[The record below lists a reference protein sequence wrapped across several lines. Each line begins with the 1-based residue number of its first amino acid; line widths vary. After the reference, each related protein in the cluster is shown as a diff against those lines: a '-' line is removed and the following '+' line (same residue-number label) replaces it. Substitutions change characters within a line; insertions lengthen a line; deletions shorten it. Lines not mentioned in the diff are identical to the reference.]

1 MKFSIVLVVLT
12 AGASIAHPGMSKAM
26 ADIQEIQSRNGRS
39 GPSTEI
45 IGDLVG
51 LDDRRLTATGRDIK
65 NILSG
70 RGNPQNTVA
79 SYWLGAP
86 RLGGL
91 FCRMDQC
98 CVWKHIANEMRG
110 MMIGDAGRCNNLA
123 RASIRLGFHDAA
135 TWSKDTGG
143 TGADGSIVLTAE
155 CARVPEN
162 NGLAEVCAQMKT
174 WHDKY
179 KGYGVSMA
187 DLIQFAANVAT
198 VSCPL
203 GPRIKTYI
211 GRKDNAV
218 EPPRN
223 LLPSPFHSAD
233 RLLQLFADKTFTADG
248 LIALMGAHSTSQQR
262 FVNRT
267 RPGDPQDSTP
277 GVWDVKYYGETI
289 DANAPQRVFKFQSDV
304 NLANDARTRAA
315 WESFIPE
322 SSQGA
327 WNHAY
332 AAEYVRMSLLG
343 VYNINSLTD
352 CTKALP
358 PFQRSYSSSDESV
371 IDRFMHG
378 LIGSVQKVKDLLLKG
393 DKVPSNI

>member
-1 MKFSIVLVVLT
+1 MKFSILIAALA
-12 AGASIAHPGMSKAM
+12 AGTTMAHPGMSKAM
-26 ADIQEIQSRNGRS
+26 ADIQEIQARDGRS

-45 IGDLVG
+45 IGDLVD
-51 LDDRRLTATGRDIK
+51 LDDRRLTRTGRDIK

-70 RGNPQNTVA
+70 RGNPQDTVA

-86 RLGGL
+86 RLGGF

-110 MMIGDAGRCNNLA
+110 MMVGDAGRCNNLA
-123 RASIRLGFHDAA
+123 RSSIRLGFHDAA

-155 CARVPEN
+155 CARVPDN

-174 WHDKY
+174 WHNKY

-211 GRKDNAV
+211 GRRDNAV

-223 LLPSPFHSAD
+223 LLPTPIDNAD
-233 RLLQLFADKTFTADG
+233 RLLQLFADKSFTADG

-262 FVNRT
+262 FVNRD
-267 RPGDPQDSTP
+267 RAGDPQDSTP
-277 GVWDVKYYGETI
+277 GVWDVKYYGETV
-289 DANAPQRVFKFQSDV
+289 DPSAPQRVFKFPSDI
-304 NLANDARTRAA
+304 NLANDTRTRAA

-358 PFQRSYSSSDESV
+358 PFQSSYRSSDQSLL
-371 IDRFMHG
+371 DRFMHG
-378 LIGSVQKVKDLLLKG
+378 LVGSVQKVKDLLLKG
-393 DKVPSNI
+393 NKIPSNV

>member
-1 MKFSIVLVVLT
+1 MKFSIVLVALT
-12 AGASIAHPGMSKAM
+12 AGTSIAHPGMSKAM
-26 ADIQEIQSRNGRS
+26 ADIQEIQARDGRS
-39 GPSTEI
+39 GPSTEM
-45 IGDLVG
+45 IGDLVD

-70 RGNPQNTVA
+70 RGIPQNTVA

-91 FCRMDQC
+91 LCRMDQC

-110 MMIGDAGRCNNLA
+110 MMVGDAGRCNNLA
-123 RASIRLGFHDAA
+123 RTSIRLGFHDAA

-143 TGADGSIVLTAE
+143 TGADGSIVLTAK

-162 NGLAEVCAQMKT
+162 NGLAEPPCRAR
-174 WHDKY
+174 
-179 KGYGVSMA
+179 
-187 DLIQFAANVAT
+187 
-198 VSCPL
+198 L

-267 RPGDPQDSTP
+267 RPGDPKDSTP

-358 PFQRSYSSSDESV
+358 PFQRSYSSSDKSV

-378 LIGSVQKVKDLLLKG
+378 LIGSAQKVKNLLLKG
-393 DKVPSNI
+393 DKVPSNV

>member
-1 MKFSIVLVVLT
+1 MKFSIVLVALT
-12 AGASIAHPGMSKAM
+12 AGTSIAHPGMGKAM
-26 ADIQEIQSRNGRS
+26 ADIQEIQARDGRS
-39 GPSTEI
+39 GPSTEM

-51 LDDRRLTATGRDIK
+51 LDDRRLTATSRDIK

-70 RGNPQNTVA
+70 RV
-79 SYWLGAP
+79 L
-86 RLGGL
+86 
-91 FCRMDQC
+91 
-98 CVWKHIANEMRG
+98 CVEHIANEMRG
-110 MMIGDAGRCNNLA
+110 MMVRDAGRCNNLA

-179 KGYGVSMA
+179 KGYGVSMV

-289 DANAPQRVFKFQSDV
+289 DANAPQCVFKFQSDV

-343 VYNINSLTD
+343 VYNNNTLTD

-358 PFQRSYSSSDESV
+358 PFQRSYSSSDKSV

-378 LIGSVQKVKDLLLKG
+378 LIGSAQKVKNLLLKG
-393 DKVPSNI
+393 DKVPSNV

>member
-1 MKFSIVLVVLT
+1 MKFSIVLVALT
-12 AGASIAHPGMSKAM
+12 AGTSIAHPGMSKAM
-26 ADIQEIQSRNGRS
+26 ADIQEIQARDGRS
-39 GPSTEI
+39 GPSTEM
-45 IGDLVG
+45 IGDLVD

-70 RGNPQNTVA
+70 RGIPQNTVA

-91 FCRMDQC
+91 LCRMDQR

-110 MMIGDAGRCNNLA
+110 MMVGDAGRCNNLA
-123 RASIRLGFHDAA
+123 RTSIRLGFHDAA

-162 NGLAEVCAQMKT
+162 NGLAE
-174 WHDKY
+174 
-179 KGYGVSMA
+179 
-187 DLIQFAANVAT
+187 FAANVAT

-233 RLLQLFADKTFTADG
+233 RLLELFADKTFTADG
-248 LIALMGAHSTSQQR
+248 LIALMGAHSRASS
-262 FVNRT
+262 VS
-267 RPGDPQDSTP
+267 STIP
-277 GVWDVKYYGETI
+277 
-289 DANAPQRVFKFQSDV
+289 AP
-304 NLANDARTRAA
+304 
-315 WESFIPE
+315 
-322 SSQGA
+322 GA

-358 PFQRSYSSSDESV
+358 PFQRSYSSSDKSV

-378 LIGSVQKVKDLLLKG
+378 LIGSAQKVKNLLLKG
-393 DKVPSNI
+393 DKVPSNV